1 MVVVNLHLTNGYDQW
16 RNKVFRNCRRGSS
29 DIDTLRTVEET
40 DTIVAVN
47 FFLERGLTNNN
58 NFSSLSPSLVCLS
71 YTTYA
76 YHPNTLTCRTS
87 LSSRYL
93 EADENNTQFR
103 RPPNMRQ
110 PRIPYAV
117 SEASQHASTKNPSG
131 RIPRSVAP
139 NTGVAVAASSPPAGP
154 ACRRQSLHT
163 GLTTLPPSAFFK
175 PFPCLNIRTR
185 ALVQN
190 KTRS

>member
-16 RNKVFRNCRRGSS
+16 RNKVFRNCRRGYS

-110 PRIPYAV
+110 PRIPLA
-117 SEASQHASTKNPSG
+117 EFLA
-131 RIPRSVAP
+131 R
-139 NTGVAVAASSPPAGP
+139 
-154 ACRRQSLHT
+154 
-163 GLTTLPPSAFFK
+163 LPPI
-175 PFPCLNIRTR
+175 P
-185 ALVQN
+185 ALRLLPRRPQQDQHVDVSPY
-190 KTRS
+190 TLA